1 MGLTIRPFVSGQD
14 EATWVG
20 IRNQARRD
28 DEDFT
33 PDTIEDVK
41 RWEDAPWVGVRVRL
55 MAEADCVPV
64 ARVSAETDKMRT
76 DRKGFVTG
84 PDVVSEYRHRGIGT
98 ALMQQALSSLRSAG
112 LETAVVRTFDDPA
125 SRGFLESLG
134 FSVVRRFCWMRRTL
148 ATVPSGVGEARDAEV
163 VALGSTEEDLA
174 MLCRL
179 SNEAFEDHYD
189 HTPGTVA
196 EWKFATKKIDESGAV
211 TYRTLARLAGEPAGF
226 LLYGVD
232 PKEND
237 YLEKKRG
244 DLRSIGVLKRFRG
257 RGDNWQDE
265 LALYL
270 LEGGGG
276 EEVFTCPVAPDVDI
290 AYALNRDLAGK
301 QATELTG
308 HDRLVLFFESDLNA
322 PNAVGAP
329 AADMPEQARHF
340 REWDG
345 EPGNNIVYLNGSTT
359 SQAASQSAAEE

>member
-257 RGDNWQDE
+257 RGVAKRLMIDAMHHLRHEGMEEAE
-265 LALYL
+265 LAVDETNVTSALTLYGRL
-270 LEGGGG
+270 G
-276 EEVFTCPVAPDVDI
+276 FAVA
-290 AYALNRDLAGK
+290 RR
-301 QATELTG
+301 
-308 HDRLVLFFESDLNA
+308 RLVWNRRLSGFDV
-322 PNAVGAP
+322 P
-329 AADMPEQARHF
+329 MP
-340 REWDG
+340 
-345 EPGNNIVYLNGSTT
+345 PT
-359 SQAASQSAAEE
+359 